1 MKKGNRWG
9 YLFLYSGMNNKR
21 DSMIR
26 HVVFRILALIIL
38 LFIAIPIAMA
48 QLDPARRCGTGD
60 IGAILFFMGIN
71 YLVWIIYLLAE
82 SFFLYRK
89 HEIAKF
95 KFNVIAS
102 LILPIF
108 ILVSFVFNL
117 MD

>member
-1 MKKGNRWG
+1 
-9 YLFLYSGMNNKR
+9 
-21 DSMIR
+21 MIK
-26 HVVFRILALIIL
+26 HVVIRILALIIL

-48 QLDPARRCGTGD
+48 QLDPRRRCGTGD
-60 IGAILFFMGIN
+60 IGVILLFMGIF
-71 YLVWIIYLLAE
+71 YLIWMIYLLAE

-95 KFNVIAS
+95 KFNVIAA

-108 ILVSFVFNL
+108 ILVSIVFNL